1 MRLDAKRLWRE
12 KKTRAKVNLSS
23 PCLCGSQNYLLIS
36 DNKKYEAEDVN
47 STGSEFTWPLFT
59 YTVHKFLTAILCYCV
74 CCPFLQ
80 GKFR

>member
-1 MRLDAKRLWRE
+1 M
-12 KKTRAKVNLSS
+12 
-23 PCLCGSQNYLLIS
+23 LIS
-36 DNKKYEAEDVN
+36 DNKNYEAEDVK

-80 GKFR
+80 GGVPLTFANKKCYSDMEFLELTKQNQVITVINL